1 MFSLSSSCQLSST
14 TSTTTWS
21 WYSPYITVT
30 NFGKD
35 HSHENS
41 CTTVL
46 YCQMFSEL
54 SSLYSASVFNR
65 PTKQAV
71 PVMRY
76 WYGTIILFSLMIGE
90 LSIMF
95 CRYKHLVGGNLGT
108 AVTLGQLVVQVVLIV
123 SGQVVLTSINTAAR
137 ISYFTVNLMWY
148 AEPFFFAELCSCIF
162 LLFYEVKGQ

>member
-1 MFSLSSSCQLSST
+1 MIRYKSVSNHPSSRYHAWVRKIVRPFSSYNHNNILLVLSSHYHHPVYYHLLNALG
-14 TSTTTWS
+14 
-21 WYSPYITVT
+21 SPYITVT
-30 NFGKD
+30 DFGKD
-35 HSHENS
+35 HSHESS

-46 YCQMFSEL
+46 YGQMFSEL

-76 WYGTIILFSLMIGE
+76 WYGTIILFSLMLGE

-108 AVTLGQLVVQVVLIV
+108 AVTLGQLVVQLY
-123 SGQVVLTSINTAAR
+123 SSFQDKSCSQV
-137 ISYFTVNLMWY
+137 
-148 AEPFFFAELCSCIF
+148 
-162 LLFYEVKGQ
+162 